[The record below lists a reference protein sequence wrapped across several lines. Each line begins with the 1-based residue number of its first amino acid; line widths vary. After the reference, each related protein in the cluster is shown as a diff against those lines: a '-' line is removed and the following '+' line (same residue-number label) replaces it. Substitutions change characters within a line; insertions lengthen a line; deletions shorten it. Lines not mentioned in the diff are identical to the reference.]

1 MASSQVRRDLLTH
14 PDKTILYV
22 PGKWPPASM
31 PYDFSK
37 AYENGTESY
46 EIAMDWLEGLKIKE
60 LASTASPQT
69 SRGSSRESTPHQRFR
84 NPRVTSASARAMEV
98 LIRFRGSKKLYGSPE
113 RVRAHIEDLTIR
125 PASFAPPAKLD
136 KQVDISITYR
146 DGWPIYLVTPRTGTT
161 TRRAIYTH
169 GGAWIHEIVGFH
181 WRFVAEVA
189 VRANCEVTV
198 PIYPLVPLGSAA
210 QVVPVIADLA
220 EELVT
225 EVGAS
230 NVSLIGDSAGATITL
245 SAAQLLCSRGIEG
258 PRLILLS
265 RAGPDIQE
273 STNSPHQP
281 DGPWLDVPGLR
292 VAIEQWRGDLP
303 IDDPLV
309 SPFFG
314 DVNGL
319 GPIMIFTSTRD
330 ITNADAH
337 AFVHKAKGTGC
348 GRDVVRGER
357 NDPRLPTAA
366 DSRSETSPHS
376 HRRSRGEL
384 TQHLIDVA
392 PTPGLAWLHAAHR
405 WWPVSWKCRS
415 A

>member
-1 MASSQVRRDLLTH
+1 
-14 PDKTILYV
+14 
-22 PGKWPPASM
+22 
-31 PYDFSK
+31 
-37 AYENGTESY
+37 
-46 EIAMDWLEGLKIKE
+46 
-60 LASTASPQT
+60 
-69 SRGSSRESTPHQRFR
+69 
-84 NPRVTSASARAMEV
+84 MEV

-113 RVRAHIEDLTIR
+113 RVRAHIEELTIR

-245 SAAQLLCSRGIEG
+245 SAAQLLRSRGIEG

-265 RAGPDIQE
+265 PALDLTFRNPRIAHINPTD
-273 STNSPHQP
+273 
-281 DGPWLDVPGLR
+281 PWLDVPGLR

-337 AFVHKAKGTGC
+337 AFVHKAKEQGVNVMLSEANGMIH
-348 GRDVVRGER
+348 VY
-357 NDPRLPTAA
+357 PLLPIPEAKQARTAIVEA
-366 DSRSETSPHS
+366 
-376 HRRSRGEL
+376 
-384 TQHLIDVA
+384 VA
-392 PTPGLAWLHAAHR
+392 
-405 WWPVSWKCRS
+405 S
-415 A
+415 